1 MVVMKLQL
9 LKEFP
14 ACSVIMNV
22 LPVSISETKIH
33 KENFE
38 ESQQARSYSKER

>member
-1 MVVMKLQL
+1 MVGVKLQL
-9 LKEFP
+9 LREFF
-14 ACSVIMNV
+14 ACSVIINV